1 MRDSNTIH
9 QQIIAISRDYLGPAS
24 ERFIDRQAKTHLNKS
39 SEKITKGDL
48 VKLVDWIRLS
58 FALLTNDSRLVD
70 EYIERLLEIPHGKT
84 TKGYSG

>member
-1 MRDSNTIH
+1 MPKTNHIQ

-24 ERFIDRQAKTHLNKS
+24 ERFIDRQAETHLNKS
-39 SEKITKGDL
+39 ADKITQNDL

-70 EYIERLLEIPHGKT
+70 EYIERLLMISRDKT
-84 TKGYSG
+84 SNNFSR